1 MTTPLSSLESILT
14 GFYILNGIYIPFSI
28 LAWCA
33 NVHALYFEQISETTM
48 KRLTQAEK
56 TQLTR
61 SRLKQSALKS
71 FAQKG
76 VNSAGIEEIAHG
88 AGYSKGAFYGNYAS
102 KSELLLDALE
112 EKQIGEVRF
121 WKEVM
126 DSASDPDQGLAAL
139 SERYIDAEA
148 MLERTLLSIELQ
160 LEADRNP
167 EFEEAFKAYLDAL
180 YSEMR
185 KLLTTMLARMGK
197 APPESLDT
205 VLVTVRLLGIGLGS
219 KTILGNDIGSRSR
232 PVEIMLDFLR
242 GVIASAPPLSDNEES

>member
-1 MTTPLSSLESILT
+1 
-14 GFYILNGIYIPFSI
+14 
-28 LAWCA
+28 
-33 NVHALYFEQISETTM
+33 M
-48 KRLTQAEK
+48 KRLTQSEK

-61 SRLKQSALKS
+61 SRLKQSALRS

-76 VNSAGIEEIAHG
+76 VNSAGIEEIARG

-102 KSELLLDALE
+102 KSELLLDTLE
-112 EKQIGEVRF
+112 EKQLSEVRF

-126 DSASDPDQGLAAL
+126 ESAGDPDRGLEAL
-139 SERYIDAEA
+139 SERYVDAQP

-180 YSEMR
+180 YGEMR
-185 KLLTTMLARMGK
+185 NLLITMLARMGK

-219 KTILGNDIGSRSR
+219 RTILGNDIGSRSR
-232 PVEIMLDFLR
+232 PVDIMLDFLR
-242 GVIASAPPLSDNEES
+242 GVIASAPSLPGDEER